1 MGVNDA
7 AWEELFR
14 RLRIAEA
21 LERDGLYRISADE
34 IRKLREPRLMTK
46 FDHAVNLPRVFA
58 DRGLAILPV
67 SRGDYVISSFRA
79 YERIPRDSMCCSAS
93 VVRPPA
99 HLQSLSSR
107 YVTSEAAALHYAGS
121 CGIWKDFLAD
131 EDITPTVSGRMGSG
145 EFTCL
150 VNTARGNLSL
160 EVRNAQLE
168 IDAACE
174 GRGCLALIEAKMDL
188 SEDFHIRQLYYPFR
202 LWRERV
208 TKPVRNVF
216 FNYSDGA
223 FFLYEYVFDD
233 PMCYN
238 SLRLRQMKR
247 YAAATDITMRDLE
260 NLLAAAA
267 CDPDPDEP
275 FPQADN
281 FARIVNLLELLAE
294 RPMTPEEISSA
305 YSFTPR
311 QAAYYSAAGR
321 YLGLAEHLREQGCV
335 RHALSERGQRVMRLP
350 LRERKLALTAEILK
364 HAAFRETLR
373 ALFASGAAAELPR
386 RGEIVDIMRRI
397 APCGVEGESTFIRRA
412 STVRGWIRWILGLT
426 GHQASGSENIVESLP

>member
-7 AWEELFR
+7 AWEELFKR
-14 RLRIAEA
+14 FGMAEA

-46 FDHAVNLPRVFA
+46 FDHAVNLPRIFA
-58 DRGLAILPV
+58 DKGLAILPV
-67 SRGDYVISSFRA
+67 SRGEYVISSFRA
-79 YERIPRDSMCCSAS
+79 YEKIPRDSMCGSAC

-107 YVTSEAAALHYAGS
+107 YVTSEAVALHYAGA

-131 EDITPTVSGRMGSG
+131 EDMTPTISGRMGSG
-145 EFTCL
+145 EFKCL
-150 VNTARGNLSL
+150 VSTARGNLSL
-160 EVRNAQLE
+160 VVRNAQLE

-174 GRGCLALIEAKMDL
+174 GRGSLALIEAKMDL

-208 TKPVRNVF
+208 SKPVRNVF
-216 FNYSDGA
+216 FNYSDGT
-223 FFLYEYVFDD
+223 FLVYEYVFDD

-238 SLRLRQMKR
+238 SLRLHQMKR
-247 YAAATDITMRDLE
+247 YVVATDITMRDLE
-260 NLLAAAA
+260 TLSAAVA
-267 CDPDPDEP
+267 CGPEPNEP

-281 FARIVNLLELLAE
+281 FARVVNLLELLHE
-294 RPMTPEEISSA
+294 HPMTPEEISSA

-311 QAAYYSAAGR
+311 QAGYYSAAGR
-321 YLGLAEHLREQGCV
+321 YLGLAEHLREQGCA
-335 RHALSERGQRVMRLP
+335 RHALSERGRRIMGLP
-350 LRERKLALTAEILK
+350 LRERKLALAAEILK
-364 HAAFRETLR
+364 HAVFRETLC
-373 ALFASGAAAELPR
+373 AAFASGPTAELPQ
-386 RGEIVDIMRRI
+386 RGEIVDIMRHA

-412 STVRGWIRWILGLT
+412 STVRGWIRWILELAGE
-426 GHQASGSENIVESLP
+426 SGDPRQQLEL